1 MGLSVLLIP
10 GDQAQDSLR
19 NTMRLS
25 GELAMDVSVARTPV
39 EVRSKPVPDV
49 ILLDLSLAQPSSF
62 EILQW
67 LRSENPYL
75 EIPVIALSS
84 ANVADLVERACQLGA
99 NACVI
104 KRNDGG
110 LDDEV
115 VRGIGSYAKAL
126 KSG

>member
-84 ANVADLVERACQLGA
+84 ANIADSVERAYQLGA
-99 NACVI
+99 NACVL